1 MVERISRGEARGTTY
16 FTFYSAASSAN
27 GDAVPLDGPA
37 VVGEYRDRFVLTEHG
52 WRLGERVVAPTFKR
66 P

>member
-1 MVERISRGEARGTTY
+1 
-16 FTFYSAASSAN
+16 
-27 GDAVPLDGPA
+27 VPLDGPA